1 MRKMIITA
9 VLVLVGASFGQFGFG
24 GGGGTVDT
32 GAYDATIE
40 KTEQIKAE
48 MEKVTYQVDNARD
61 WLVVLFGDHGMPDPF
76 EEKDTSAGDGGTLKG
91 SLSAAEEAK
100 ANEHLG
106 NFWDLP
112 KTIEDLLKRAGE
124 LLPTVV
130 ENIKKIGQDITA
142 NPTQAPTLQE
152 TLDKLNEAQKNLQD
166 ALDMLPPVKA
176 DVETIT
182 AILQAIL

>member
-1 MRKMIITA
+1 MIVTA
-9 VLVLVGASFGQFGFG
+9 VLILVGASFGQFGFG
-24 GGGGTVDT
+24 GGGSTVDT

-48 MEKVTYQVDNARD
+48 MEKVTYQVDQARD
-61 WLVVLFGDHGMPDPF
+61 FLVVLFGDHGMPDPF
-76 EEKDTSAGDGGTLKG
+76 EEKDTSTDGGTLKG

-106 NFWDLP
+106 NFTDLP
-112 KTIEDLLKRAGE
+112 QTIEDLLKRAGE
-124 LLPTVV
+124 LLPTVA
-130 ENIKKIGQDITA
+130 ENLKKIAEDISA
-142 NPTQAPTLQE
+142 NPAQAPTLQE
-152 TLDKLNEAQKNLQD
+152 TQDKLTEAQKNLQD